1 VRRLRRPRAVTV
13 IVLVAFVNCAAWALI
28 VPYFQAPD
36 EPVHVGYA
44 VELAETGHPPRQDR
58 GNPYSSEVGF
68 LTGGLATFRILQF
81 APETRPPWNPAAQRN
96 YEAQVAQKHPARKD
110 GGGPTSASVHG
121 PVYYAFPALAYRIF
135 YGASFTSRMLAM
147 RLASALLAALT
158 VAFVYGTVRELAPRV
173 RWAPAAAALLVA
185 FQPVYSFIGGMVNT
199 DVGVNLAAAILTYLM
214 IRALRRGLTVP
225 LAIGIAASF
234 VLGALAKVTMLAY
247 LPVGALALAFMLWRR
262 NWDWRP
268 WAAMAVT
275 GGALIALWGLVVAP
289 AYHHTFLPSPGA
301 GASVAAP
308 LGRGGTLSYIWQ
320 IFFPPLP
327 FMHHDF
333 APGVHPVWD
342 VYIVRAWGGFGWLDV
357 ILPHPVFVA
366 IGIAVVLALLSAV
379 RGLWLER
386 AAVRTRIP
394 EILVLLFAAACVIGS
409 THAAFARANPGAAL
423 QEQGRYL
430 FPAITVGA
438 ATAITACYGLGRRLA
453 PVAGISMVAVMMGL
467 CGFAQLYVFSTYFT

>member
-1 VRRLRRPRAVTV
+1 
-13 IVLVAFVNCAAWALI
+13 
-28 VPYFQAPD
+28 
-36 EPVHVGYA
+36 
-44 VELAETGHPPRQDR
+44 
-58 GNPYSSEVGF
+58 
-68 LTGGLATFRILQF
+68 
-81 APETRPPWNPAAQRN
+81 
-96 YEAQVAQKHPARKD
+96 
-110 GGGPTSASVHG
+110 
-121 PVYYAFPALAYRIF
+121 
-135 YGASFTSRMLAM
+135 
-147 RLASALLAALT
+147 
-158 VAFVYGTVRELAPRV
+158 
-173 RWAPAAAALLVA
+173 
-185 FQPVYSFIGGMVNT
+185 
-199 DVGVNLAAAILTYLM
+199 
-214 IRALRRGLTVP
+214 
-225 LAIGIAASF
+225 
-234 VLGALAKVTMLAY
+234 
-247 LPVGALALAFMLWRR
+247 
-262 NWDWRP
+262 
-268 WAAMAVT
+268 
-275 GGALIALWGLVVAP
+275 
-289 AYHHTFLPSPGA
+289 
-301 GASVAAP
+301 VAAP